1 MSQADWNLLIKSSNT
16 SANAYQQMYAKKRK
30 EEEDAKKNEI
40 VFGDNTATNGKA
52 NTVGQSKDFWGGV
65 GDFAKGVGTTVVEGV
80 KGAGDFAVETVKGV
94 KNLIDIQGEQ
104 DKQAKYQTGAKAIN
118 DKYSQEENNKVW
130 KGYEN
135 ASSVDELPADR
146 QKAWEDIQARRQA
159 EMDTYDNAS
168 PSGKIM
174 VSNPDG
180 TTREAKPGETKDTFT
195 VQDNSKTNE
204 LFKEQKRNAEAFDEA
219 GKKTYKLAQ
228 YIPGVSLGVEGAG
241 TLAAMATG
249 DDGDINKRLI
259 ELTQSKDW
267 DTLTD
272 EEKKQALIQR
282 NIGGALSTLDL
293 LPLGGKV
300 SKEGFKATVKGG
312 IKEGVEAV
320 GKEFAQS
327 VGSKTIKEIAGVGAK
342 ELVKQAGKSAA
353 IGTVTGA
360 GLGVGLNAIMG
371 GDNWQQAAIDG
382 AKSGFIGGFIGS
394 PLDINV
400 KSVLQETGKN
410 SLDVPDDTLKA
421 IIDDIDATTAKTAD
435 EAKYIQTRKAE
446 FEQIMANRQA
456 GLADDG
462 SKMINLEDNQR
473 QLSDMQSGRYT
484 DDLYDITK
492 SDGTPVD
499 PEFVKAAT
507 QKQVDLLTEKRD
519 VISQQVDAISD
530 PVAREMAMQ
539 NVNKLDD
546 QITAIKSGDTNALM
560 ETGGTGLTRKLNT
573 DKVRERFSQLQ
584 NERAEGNFRQ
594 DQAKAE
600 AAKRGAPARTFD
612 EVSNEI
618 DALGAGGV
626 APDAVTPHPDF
637 TDVKEVADLPNMPM
651 QLKGRATVLAN
662 DKRQLEMQRSDIMT
676 RSKADTTL
684 DELDMDFN
692 KKMSRIEMMPEPRRT
707 AEIDKL
713 QGEYEKSY
721 ADIED
726 QVAADAAKATELDR
740 VEAQIVANSNELLA
754 DANLIKDRN
763 PAEFGIV
770 HEEMNQKISQEIEQ
784 ETETAIFNR
793 MSKEEGVP
801 DAENVSKA
809 WVDAT
814 DERIDEGLTSPQVG
828 ALASESIKD
837 TFTNDGVKIYG
848 DNVKAL
854 DSTYTA
860 LAMSSSSHNLEKIF
874 GKTGTELFGKIVKGY
889 AHVSKANE
897 QVAKTLTQVKK
908 AFGGDKVL
916 YSKAVDVLEGKTV
929 DMKDFNPAQVEAIG
943 KVKELYEYGARQVRK
958 LAYNDTVHSFE
969 KRVANGDVKYTTDEI
984 KMLAKR
990 DGSTIKV
997 AGEKYG
1003 NVSELS
1009 KNDINYIATKKAEN
1023 STLDNYFP
1031 HMFDKDGKEIS
1042 FNDSEYIKSSGNVN
1056 FGNMLHRMTD
1066 TDSYSRDIIDVSA
1079 KYFSG
1084 LNKKT
1089 YLEPALHE
1097 LDNAKLAVKV
1107 ATSDANPVWQ
1117 WLDKYQGQLKYNKQ
1131 DFLGKSWNEMV
1142 DKTISRMNPNS
1153 TKIGENHYRNLL
1165 STQRQVNAL
1174 ASLGLSFR
1182 NAIQQTT
1189 QLGTTIGNIGAK
1201 DTAVGMVKYLKQRF
1215 NPATKEAY
1223 RAMLDEHG
1231 VTNAGIAREAYSELL
1246 LEGAGGLVKSKGDKL
1261 SNGLMFMTSRM
1272 DEFARGATYEGS
1284 LHAKLAEGMPR
1295 AQAESFA
1302 TADAARMNFLTSK
1315 VDMPVAL
1322 NGDTVRSLAQFMT
1335 FSYKQ
1340 AEAWKD
1346 LGIKAV
1352 KNPTTGK
1359 FQLQPK
1365 QMSKLL
1371 QMVAFYGL
1379 AFEGMS
1385 QAAGINPE
1393 DNIPFYGNVFGD
1405 SGLPKS
1411 PIISIL
1417 FGQNENSP
1425 GLIEIAGGIANPEGE
1440 NDFDKEENRTAMFEK
1455 LTDMMVKSFVPAGS
1469 QINKSIKGFES
1480 TQNDGVVSKDGKV
1493 KFIQNTDDASKLKAT
1508 LFGQYSTD
1516 AGREWIN
1523 KQFPTLSEKQSEIL
1537 NKQKTAE
1544 SKKRAY
1550 DFYSG
1555 LKTATTKGTVTPKIK
1570 DIMVTQPAKAQR
1582 LIQEHNAQV
1591 KQAVDAYIGK
1601 YGELSKQESDYLT
1614 KNYFITYGTLENI
1627 TDNIEE

>member
-1 MSQADWNLLIKSSNT
+1 MSQADWNLYIKSSKT

-30 EEEDAKKNEI
+30 EEEDKKKKEI
-40 VFGDNTATNGKA
+40 VFGDDTETDTTSSKAAAVEQGK
-52 NTVGQSKDFWGGV
+52 SFWDGV
-65 GDFAKGVGTTVVEGV
+65 GDFAKGVGTTVAEGV
-80 KGAGDFAVETVKGV
+80 KGAGDFAIETVKGV
-94 KNLIDIQGEQ
+94 KNLIDINAEQ
-104 DKQAKYQTGAKAIN
+104 DKTGKYLEGQKAIN
-118 DKYSQEENNKVW
+118 DKYTQEENEKVW
-130 KGYEN
+130 NGYEN

-146 QKAWEDIQARRQA
+146 VKAWEDIQARRKA
-159 EMDTYDNAS
+159 DMESYDSTAVK
-168 PSGKIM
+168 GDM
-174 VSNPDG
+174 
-180 TTREAKPGETKDTFT
+180 A
-195 VQDNSKTNE
+195 KTNE
-204 LFKEQKRNAEAFDEA
+204 LFTEQARNEKAFKEA
-219 GKKTYKLAQ
+219 GQKTYKLAQ

-241 TLAAMATG
+241 TVMSAVAG
-249 DDGDINKRLI
+249 DDSDMNKALI

-267 DTLTD
+267 DKLSD

-282 NIGGALSTLDL
+282 NLGGALSTLDL
-293 LPLGGKV
+293 LPLGGKAAGV
-300 SKEGFKATVKGG
+300 GIKTG
-312 IKEGVEAV
+312 IKEGAEAGFKAA
-320 GKEFAQS
+320 GKEIAQS
-327 VGSKTIKEIAGVGAK
+327 VGSKTIKEVASVGAK
-342 ELVKQAGKSAA
+342 ELAKQTVKSS
-353 IGTVTGA
+353 VTGAVVGA
-360 GLGVGLNAIMG
+360 GLGVGLNAVMG
-371 GDNWQQAAIDG
+371 GKDWQQAAIEG

-394 PLDINV
+394 PLDIDVKNV
-400 KSVLQETGKN
+400 LKETGKN
-410 SLDVPDDTLKA
+410 SLDIPDETIKS

-435 EAKYIQTRKAE
+435 EAKYIASRKAE

-473 QLSDMQSGRYT
+473 QLADMQSGRYT
-484 DDLYDITK
+484 DDMYDITK
-492 SDGTPVD
+492 SDGTPAD
-499 PEFVKAAT
+499 PEFIKAAT

-519 VISQQVDAISD
+519 VIAQQVDAITD
-530 PVAREMAMQ
+530 PAAREMAMQ
-539 NVNKLDD
+539 NVNKIDD
-546 QITAIKSGDTNALM
+546 QIASIKSGDTTALM
-560 ETGGTGLTRKLNT
+560 ETGAPGITRKLNT
-573 DKVRERFSQLQ
+573 DKVRERFNQLQ

-600 AAKRGAPARTFD
+600 AAKRTAPTRTFD

-626 APDAVTPHPDF
+626 APDAVTPLPDF
-637 TDVKEVADLPNMPM
+637 TDVKEVAELDNMPM

-662 DKRQLEMQRSDIMT
+662 DKLQLEMQRADIMT
-676 RSKADTTL
+676 RAKADSTL
-684 DELDMDFN
+684 DELDMNFN
-692 KKMSRIEMMPEPRRT
+692 KKMSRIDMMPEPRRT
-707 AEIDKL
+707 AEMEKL
-713 QGEYEKSY
+713 QSEYEKSY

-726 QVAADAAKATELDR
+726 QVARDADKATQLDR
-740 VEAQIVANSNELLA
+740 VEAQITANSNELLA

-793 MSKEEGVP
+793 MSNEEGVP

-809 WVDAT
+809 WLGAT
-814 DERIDEGLTSPQVG
+814 DEKIDQGLTSPQVS
-828 ALASESIKD
+828 ALASESISD

-848 DNVKAL
+848 DNVRAL
-854 DSTYTA
+854 NSTYTG

-929 DMKDFNPAQVEAIG
+929 DLKDFNPAQVEAIG
-943 KVKELYEYGARQVRK
+943 KIKELYDYGARQVRK
-958 LAYNDTVHSFE
+958 LAYNDTVHNFE
-969 KRVANGDVKYTTDEI
+969 KRVANGDVKYTTNEI
-984 KMLAKR
+984 KTLAQR
-990 DGSTIKV
+990 DGITIKD
-997 AGEKYG
+997 ATAKYG

-1009 KNDINYIATKKAEN
+1009 NSDINYLATKNAEG

-1031 HMFDKDGKEIS
+1031 HMFDKDGKEIA
-1042 FNDSEYIKSSGNVN
+1042 FNESEYIKSSGNVN
-1056 FGNMLHRMTD
+1056 FGNMLHRLSNE
-1066 TDSYSRDIIDVSA
+1066 DSYSRDIIDVSA

-1089 YLEPALHE
+1089 YLEPALQE
-1097 LDNAKLAVKV
+1097 LDNAKLAVKA

-1131 DFLGKSWNEMV
+1131 DAIGKSWNEMV
-1142 DKTISRMNPNS
+1142 DKAISSMNPNS
-1153 TKIGENHYRNLL
+1153 KKIGENHYRNLL

-1174 ASLGLSFR
+1174 AALGLSFR

-1189 QLGTTIGNIGAK
+1189 QLGTTIGNIGVK
-1201 DTAVGMVKYLKQRF
+1201 DTTIGMVKYLKQRF

-1223 RAMLDEHG
+1223 RSLLDEHG

-1246 LEGAGGLVKSKGDKL
+1246 SEGLSGITKSKGEKL

-1272 DEFARGATYEGS
+1272 DEFARGSTYEGA
-1284 LHAKLAEGMPR
+1284 LTAKLREGMPR

-1302 TADAARMNFLTSK
+1302 TAEAAKYNFLTSK

-1322 NGDTVRSLAQFMT
+1322 NGDTVRSLSQFMT

-1411 PIISIL
+1411 PLIGIL
-1417 FGQNENSP
+1417 FGQNETSP
-1425 GLIEIAGGIANPEGE
+1425 GLIEIAGGIVNPEGD

-1455 LTDMMVKSFVPAGS
+1455 LTDMMIRSFVPAGS
-1469 QINKSIKGFES
+1469 QMSKSYKGYES

-1493 KFIQNTDDASKLKAT
+1493 KFIQNTDEASKLKAT

-1537 NKQKTAE
+1537 NEQKTAE
-1544 SKKRAY
+1544 AKKRAY
-1550 DFYSG
+1550 DFYAG
-1555 LKTATTKGTVTPKIK
+1555 LKSATTKSVVTPKIK
-1570 DIMVTQPAKAQR
+1570 DTITTQPEKAKR
-1582 LIQEHNAQV
+1582 LIKEHNAQV
-1591 KQAVDAYIGK
+1591 KQAVDTYTAK
-1601 YGELSKQESDYLT
+1601 YGELSEQEADYLA

-1627 TDNIEE
+1627 SDNLTEEE

>member
-30 EEEDAKKNEI
+30 EEEDAKKNEV
-40 VFGDNTATNGKA
+40 VFGDTTSTNNKAATVEQG
-52 NTVGQSKDFWGGV
+52 KDFWGGV

-94 KNLIDIQGEQ
+94 GNLIDTQSKIEKNKEYEKNKNEYL
-104 DKQAKYQTGAKAIN
+104 KQFLGDEKKYLEELN
-118 DKYSQEENNKVW
+118 KYSETHKE
-130 KGYEN
+130 
-135 ASSVDELPADR
+135 DRADIDWAK
-146 QKAWEDIQARRQA
+146 QKED
-159 EMDTYDNAS
+159 
-168 PSGKIM
+168 
-174 VSNPDG
+174 
-180 TTREAKPGETKDTFT
+180 EAK
-195 VQDNSKTNE
+195 
-204 LFKEQKRNAEAFDEA
+204 FKEA
-219 GKKTYKLAQ
+219 GQKTYKLAQ
-228 YIPGVSLGVEGAG
+228 YIPGVSLGAEGVG
-241 TLAAMATG
+241 TVASMVAG
-249 DDGDINKRLI
+249 DDSDINKGLI

-267 DTLTD
+267 DKLSD

-282 NIGGALSTLDL
+282 NLGGALSTLDL
-293 LPLGGKV
+293 LPVAGKAAGAGV
-300 SKEGFKATVKGG
+300 KATVKGG
-312 IKEGVEAV
+312 IKEGLEVA
-320 GKEFAQS
+320 GKELAQS
-327 VGSKTIKEIAGVGAK
+327 VGGKTIKEVASVGAK
-342 ELVKQAGKSAA
+342 ELAKQAGKSAA

-360 GLGVGLNAIMG
+360 GLGVGLNALMG
-371 GDNWQQAAIDG
+371 GKNWQEAAIDG

-530 PVAREMAMQ
+530 PAAREMAMQ

-546 QITAIKSGDTNALM
+546 QIAAIKSGDTTALM

-600 AAKRGAPARTFD
+600 AAKRSAPARTFD

-637 TDVKEVADLPNMPM
+637 TDVKEVAELPNMPM

-662 DKRQLEMQRSDIMT
+662 DKLQLEMQRADIMT
-676 RSKADTTL
+676 RAKADNTL

-707 AEIDKL
+707 AEMDKL

-726 QVAADAAKATELDR
+726 QVTADAGKATELDR
-740 VEAQIVANSNELLA
+740 VEAQIAANSNELLA

-793 MSKEEGVP
+793 MSNEEGMP

-809 WVDAT
+809 WLGAT
-814 DERIDEGLTSPQVG
+814 DERIDSDLTAPQVG
-828 ALASESIKD
+828 ALTTESIKD

-854 DSTYTA
+854 DSTYTG

-1009 KNDINYIATKKAEN
+1009 KTDINYIATQKAQS

-1031 HMFDKDGKEIS
+1031 HMFDKDGKEIN

-1066 TDSYSRDIIDVSA
+1066 TDNYSRDIIDVSA

-1097 LDNAKLAVKV
+1097 LDNAKLAVKA

-1131 DFLGKSWNEMV
+1131 DFLGKSWNEMI
-1142 DKTISRMNPNS
+1142 DKTLTRMNPNS
-1153 TKIGENHYRNLL
+1153 PKIGQNHYRNLL

-1189 QLGTTIGNIGAK
+1189 QLGTTIGNIGIK
-1201 DTAVGMVKYLKQRF
+1201 DTAIGMVKYLKQSL
-1215 NPATKEAY
+1215 NPTTHKAY
-1223 RAMLDEHG
+1223 LDMLDEHG
-1231 VTNAGIAREAYSELL
+1231 ITNAGIAREAYSELL
-1246 LEGAGGLVKSKGDKL
+1246 SEGVGGMAKTKGDKL
-1261 SNGLMFMTSRM
+1261 SSGLMIMTQKM

-1302 TADAARMNFLTSK
+1302 TAEAAKYNFLTSK

-1322 NGDTVRSLAQFMT
+1322 NGDTVRSLSQFMT

-1346 LGIKAV
+1346 LGIKSI

-1365 QMSKLL
+1365 QMSKLI
-1371 QMVAFYGL
+1371 QMVAFYGV
-1379 AFEGMS
+1379 AFQGMS
-1385 QAAGINPE
+1385 QVVGIEPE
-1393 DNIPFYGNVFGD
+1393 DNIPFYGNIFGD

-1411 PIISIL
+1411 PIVSIL

-1425 GLIEIAGGIANPEGE
+1425 GLIEIMGGIANPEGE
-1440 NDFDKEENRTAMFEK
+1440 NDFDKEENRTEMFEK
-1455 LTDMMVKSFVPAGS
+1455 LTDMMVRSFVPAGS

-1523 KQFPTLSEKQSEIL
+1523 KKFPTLTEKQSETL
-1537 NKQKTAE
+1537 NAQKSAE

-1550 DFYSG
+1550 DFYAG
-1555 LKTATTKGTVTPKIK
+1555 LKESTTKGTVTPKIK
-1570 DIMVTQPAKAQR
+1570 DTMVTQPAKAER

-1591 KQAVDAYIGK
+1591 QKSVDAYTSK
-1601 YGELSKQESDYLT
+1601 YGGLSTQEQDYLT
-1614 KNYFITYGTLENI
+1614 KNYFITYGTLENLK
-1627 TDNIEE
+1627 EE